1 MKNTREAALIA
12 LYEIEYSEAYSN
24 IALKNILKSEDF
36 DARDR
41 AFVTTLVYGVISK
54 KLTLDYMIEKLS
66 KIKLKKLSKHI
77 LLILRIGLFQIK
89 FLDKIPD
96 SAAVN
101 ECVRLAKRYGHSASA
116 GYVNGVLRN
125 AVKTDF
131 EEISE
136 PYIKYSFSKEV
147 YLKLKEDYPEDI
159 ESLME
164 ALCKEG
170 KTTLRTNSL
179 KITRDE
185 LSKRL
190 GGSICPITKDGIYV
204 KHTDISATKEYYDGL
219 FTVQD
224 ASPMAVCNALNPQ
237 EGDFVIDV
245 CAAPGGKTTYIAE
258 LMNNTGKIVAFD
270 IHQHRVELIKKNAE
284 RLGIDII
291 EAEAHDAQ
299 IPYEKY
305 LSSADK
311 VICDVPCSGI
321 GIARRK
327 PELKY
332 KSDFKGLCDIQ
343 YNILNTSSKY
353 LKKGGVLIYST
364 CTLYKDENERIID
377 KFLRQNSNFK
387 LISMQES
394 LPEGFFETSEGIMTV
409 LPNITDCDG
418 FFAAK
423 LERCK

>member
-1 MKNTREAALIA
+1 MKNAREAALIA
-12 LYEIEYSEAYSN
+12 LYEIEYNNAYSN
-24 IALKNILKSEDF
+24 IALKNILKAEKL

-54 KLTLDYMIEKLS
+54 KITLDYMIEKLS
-66 KIKLKKLSKHI
+66 KIKLKKLSKYI

-89 FLDKIPD
+89 FLDKVPD

-101 ECVRLAKRYGHSASA
+101 ECVRLAKRYGHSASS

-125 AVKTDF
+125 AAKADF
-131 EEISE
+131 NEISE
-136 PYIKYSFSKEV
+136 PHIRYSFAKEV
-147 YLKLKEDYPEDI
+147 YLKLKEDYPDNI
-159 ESLME
+159 ELLLE
-164 ALCKEG
+164 ALSKEA
-170 KTTLRTNSL
+170 KTTIRANRL
-179 KITRDE
+179 KISRDE
-185 LSKRL
+185 LMRTI
-190 GGSICPITKDGIYV
+190 GGTICPITNDGIYV
-204 KHTDISATKEYYDGL
+204 QHTDISGSKEYYDGL
-219 FTVQD
+219 YTVQD

-237 EGDFVIDV
+237 EGDFVIDT

-258 LMNNTGKIVAFD
+258 LMNNKGRIVAFD
-270 IHQHRVELIKKNAE
+270 IYPHRVDLIKKNAE

-291 EAEAHDAQ
+291 EASVHDAQ
-299 IPYEKY
+299 IPCEQY
-305 LSSADK
+305 LFTADK

-332 KSDFKGLCDIQ
+332 KSDFDGLSDVQ
-343 YNILNTSSKY
+343 YNILKASAGY
-353 LKKGGVLIYST
+353 LKKGGVMIYST
-364 CTLYKDENERIID
+364 CTLYKDENERIVE
-377 KFLRQNSNFK
+377 KFLRENSEFK
-387 LISMQES
+387 LISMQET

-423 LERCK
+423 FERCK